1 MHGTG
6 YNQKDSGVNM
16 KAMIYTQYG
25 SPDVVHLADVPQ
37 PNPKAGEVLV
47 KIHAASVNSADV
59 RLLYGKPFLVRL
71 MGYGLFKPK
80 HTILGGDIA
89 GRVEAVGSG
98 VTHFR
103 VGDAV
108 YGDLSN
114 HGMGGFA
121 EYVCVPQDAIAPM
134 PTNLTFEEAASLPLA
149 GITALQALRD
159 KAQVR
164 AGERVAINGAS
175 GGVGTFAVQIARALG
190 AEVTAI
196 ASSGKLAM
204 LRELGA
210 VQVID
215 YAQEDFTA
223 NGAQYDVILGI
234 NGYHPLAHYAR
245 ALKPNGRYV
254 MVGGTDAQIF
264 EALMRAPFLRKQ
276 DGKRL
281 GSLVAKTTIAD
292 LNAMAAI
299 VRSGTVKP
307 IIERCYPLESLV
319 DALRTLEAGHV
330 RGKLVINVT
339 A

>member
-1 MHGTG
+1 
-6 YNQKDSGVNM
+6 M

-25 SPDVVHLADVPQ
+25 SPDMIRPSHMPDPT
-37 PNPKAGEVLV
+37 PKAGEVLV
-47 KIHAASVNSADV
+47 KIHATAINSADV
-59 RLLYGKPFLVRL
+59 RLLAGKPFLVRL
-71 MGYGLFKPK
+71 MGYGLIKPK
-80 HTILGGDIA
+80 HTILGSDIA
-89 GRVEAVGSG
+89 GRVAAVGSG
-98 VTHFR
+98 VTAFK

-121 EYVCVPQDAIAPM
+121 EYVAVTQDALAPM
-134 PTNLTFEEAASLPLA
+134 PNNLTFEEAAALPLA

-175 GGVGTFAVQIARALG
+175 GGVGTFAVQIARAMG

-196 ASSGKLAM
+196 ASAGKLAM

-210 VQVID
+210 AQVID
-215 YAQEDFTA
+215 YAREDFTTHA
-223 NGAQYDVILGI
+223 AQYDVILGV

-245 ALKPNGRYV
+245 ALKANGRYV
-254 MVGGTDAQIF
+254 MVGGSNGQLF
-264 EALMRAPFLRKQ
+264 EAMLRAPLMRKP

-281 GSLVAKTTIAD
+281 GSLIAKPSRED
-292 LNAMAAI
+292 LYAMTALVERGA
-299 VRSGTVKP
+299 VKP
-307 IIERCYPLESLV
+307 MIERCYPLESLV
-319 DALRTLEAGHV
+319 EALHYVNNGHAH
-330 RGKLVINVT
+330 GKIVMTIS